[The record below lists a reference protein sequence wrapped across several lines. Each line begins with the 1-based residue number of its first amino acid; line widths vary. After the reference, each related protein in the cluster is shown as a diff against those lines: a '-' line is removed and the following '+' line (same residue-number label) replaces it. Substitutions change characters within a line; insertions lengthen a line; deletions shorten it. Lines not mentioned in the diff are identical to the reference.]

1 MDKITLTDEQKE
13 YIEANYQKTP
23 DLIQLTKDVFM
34 DGTLDGRS
42 REGRAVRAYMAK
54 KDYKYKTTK
63 HPKVKKV
70 KLNNDQKEFILQNA
84 DAGMRA
90 YEIARLLFNNKD
102 IGPLSKETLTV
113 TKFIK
118 ENSPEEVHVDDS
130 AIGES
135 YKPVKDLTKVIEK
148 VNACA
153 DQNLN
158 SEKLNVQTRKGL
170 ETLLGFLKAPRL
182 VHTINNYT
190 NKCDRELFEAEFIRA
205 TWDKPDLT
213 SDEVNLYINVCID
226 YINLMNIQKAIDKLN
241 HMFEQCEDQRDM
253 TVRLAELLKTKSEE
267 YNQCEKRMESLITR
281 LNGDRAKRVQNK
293 HQQNA
298 SILSLVQLF
307 QEEEERE
314 VMIKIAEMQKTLVE
328 EEANELESM
337 PDWKARVLG
346 LRKEDV
352 I

>member
-1 MDKITLTDEQKE
+1 MEKIALTEEQKE
-13 YIEANYQKTP
+13 YIQSNYKKTP
-23 DLIQLTKDVFM
+23 NLIQLTKDVFM
-34 DGTLDGRS
+34 DEKLDGRS
-42 REGRAVRAYMAK
+42 REGRAVREYMAQQ
-54 KDYKYKTTK
+54 DYKYQTTK
-63 HPKVKKV
+63 HPKVKGV
-70 KLNNDQKEFILQNA
+70 NLNADQKEFILQNV
-84 DAGMRA
+84 DAGMKA
-90 YEIARLLFNNKD
+90 FEITRLLFD
-102 IGPLSKETLTV
+102 GREVTPLSKETLTV
-113 TKFIK
+113 AAFI
-118 ENSPEEVHVDDS
+118 EEQAPEKVHVKDS
-130 AIGES
+130 ALGTV
-135 YKPVKDLTKVIEK
+135 YKPVKEIAAAIDK
-148 VNACA
+148 VNEVA
-153 DQNLN
+153 DQNL
-158 SEKLNVQTRKGL
+158 SPEKLTVQLRKNI

-190 NKCDRELFEAEFIRA
+190 NKADRELFEAEFIRA

-241 HMFEQCEDQRDM
+241 QMFEDCEDQRDM

-314 VMIKIAEMQKTLVE
+314 VMIKIAEMQKQLVE
-328 EEANELESM
+328 EEANEIESM

-346 LRKEDV
+346 LRKEDLA
-352 I
+352 

>member
-1 MDKITLTDEQKE
+1 
-13 YIEANYQKTP
+13 
-23 DLIQLTKDVFM
+23 
-34 DGTLDGRS
+34 
-42 REGRAVRAYMAK
+42 MAA

-63 HPKVKKV
+63 HPKVKGV
-70 KLNNDQKEFILQNA
+70 NLSAENKEFILQNV
-84 DAGMRA
+84 DGGMKA
-90 YEIARLLFNNKD
+90 FEIATLLFED
-102 IGPLSKETLTV
+102 RRITPLSKETLTV
-113 TKFIK
+113 AEFISK
-118 ENSPEEVHVDDS
+118 NAPDEVHVNDT
-130 AIGES
+130 ALGQN
-135 YKPVKDLTKVIEK
+135 YKPVKELGEIIEK
-148 VNACA
+148 VNKCA

-158 SEKLNVQTRKGL
+158 EHKLTVQSKKGL

-182 VHTINNYT
+182 VQTINNYT
-190 NKCDRELFEAEFIRA
+190 NKNHRELFEAEFIRA

-226 YINLMNIQKAIDKLN
+226 YVNLMNIQKAVDKLN
-241 HMFEQCEDQRDM
+241 HMFEQCEDQREM

-267 YNQCEKRMESLITR
+267 YNQSEKRMESLITR

-314 VMIKIAEMQKTLVE
+314 VMIKIAEMQKDLVQ
-328 EEANELESM
+328 EEADNLESM

>member
-1 MDKITLTDEQKE
+1 MDKIKLTEEQEKYIDDNYKE
-13 YIEANYQKTP
+13 TPNLIE
-23 DLIQLTKDVFM
+23 LTKSVFM
-34 DGTLDGRS
+34 DTSLDGRS
-42 REGRAVRAYMAK
+42 REGRAVREYMAG
-54 KDYKYKTTK
+54 KDYKYQTTK
-63 HPKVKKV
+63 HPKVKGV
-70 KLNNDQKEFILQNA
+70 NLTVEQKEFILQNA
-84 DAGMRA
+84 DAGMKA
-90 YEIARLLFNNKD
+90 FEIATLLFD
-102 IGPLSKETLTV
+102 ERRITPLSKETLTV
-113 TKFIK
+113 AEFISK
-118 ENSPEEVHVDDS
+118 NAPEQVHHEDT
-130 AIGES
+130 ALGEK
-135 YKPVKDLTKVIEK
+135 YKPVKDLGAIIEK

-153 DQNLN
+153 DQTF
-158 SEKLNVQTRKGL
+158 SEEKLTVQVRKSL
-170 ETLLGFLKAPRL
+170 STLLGFLKAPRL
-182 VHTINNYT
+182 VQTINNYT
-190 NKCDRELFEAEFIRA
+190 NKNHRDLFEAEFIRA

-226 YINLMNIQKAIDKLN
+226 YVNLMNIQKAVDKLN
-241 HMFEQCEDQRDM
+241 HMFEQCEDQREM

-314 VMIKIAEMQKTLVE
+314 VMVKIAEMQKELVT
-328 EEANELESM
+328 EEANEIESM

-352 I
+352 M

>member
-1 MDKITLTDEQKE
+1 MDKIKLTEEQKK
-13 YIEANYQKTP
+13 YIDENYKDTP
-23 DLIQLTKDVFM
+23 NLLELTQSAFM
-34 DGTLDGRS
+34 DTSLDGRS
-42 REGRAVRAYMAK
+42 KEGRAVREYMAA

-63 HPKVKKV
+63 HPKVKGV
-70 KLNNDQKEFILQNA
+70 NLSAENKEFILQNV
-84 DAGMRA
+84 DGGMKA
-90 YEIARLLFNNKD
+90 FEIATLLFED
-102 IGPLSKETLTV
+102 RRITPLSKETLTV
-113 TKFIK
+113 AEFISK
-118 ENSPEEVHVDDS
+118 NAPDEVHVNDT
-130 AIGES
+130 ALGQN
-135 YKPVKDLTKVIEK
+135 YKPVKELGEIIEK
-148 VNACA
+148 VNKCA

-158 SEKLNVQTRKGL
+158 EHKLTVQSKKGL

-182 VHTINNYT
+182 VQTINNYT
-190 NKCDRELFEAEFIRA
+190 NKNHRELFEAEFIRA

-226 YINLMNIQKAIDKLN
+226 YVNLMNIQKAVDKLN
-241 HMFEQCEDQRDM
+241 HMFEQCEDQREM

-314 VMIKIAEMQKTLVE
+314 VMIKIAEMQKDLVQ
-328 EEANELESM
+328 EEADNLESM

>member
-1 MDKITLTDEQKE
+1 MDKIRLTDEQQKYIDDNYKE
-13 YIEANYQKTP
+13 TP
-23 DLIQLTKDVFM
+23 NLLELTQAVFM
-34 DGTLDGRS
+34 DNALDGRS
-42 REGRAVRAYMAK
+42 KEGRAVREYMAA
-54 KDYKYKTTK
+54 KDYKYKTSK
-63 HPKVKKV
+63 HPKVKGV
-70 KLNNDQKEFILQNA
+70 NLNADQKEFILQNV
-84 DAGMRA
+84 DAGMKA
-90 YEIARLLFNNKD
+90 FEIATLLFD
-102 IGPLSKETLTV
+102 GRRITPLSKETLTV
-113 TKFIK
+113 ANFISK
-118 ENSPEEVHVDDS
+118 HAPEEVHHEDT
-130 AIGES
+130 ALGEK
-135 YKPVKDLTKVIEK
+135 YKPAKDLGAIIEK
-148 VNACA
+148 VNSCA
-153 DQNLN
+153 DQNF
-158 SEKLNVQTRKGL
+158 SEEKLTVQVRKGL

-182 VHTINNYT
+182 VQTINNYT
-190 NKCDRELFEAEFIRA
+190 NKNHRDLFEAEFIRA

-226 YINLMNIQKAIDKLN
+226 YVNLMNIQKAVDKLN
-241 HMFEQCEDQRDM
+241 HMFEQCEDQREM

-314 VMIKIAEMQKTLVE
+314 VMVKIAEMQKELVA

>member
-1 MDKITLTDEQKE
+1 MAQVELTEDQQAFIDE
-13 YIEANYQKTP
+13 NYNKTP
-23 DLIQLTKDVFM
+23 DLLQLTRQVFM
-34 DGTLDGRS
+34 NESLDGRS
-42 REGRAVRAYMAK
+42 KEGRAVRQYMAQ
-54 KDYKYKTTK
+54 KDYKYNTTK
-63 HPKVKKV
+63 HQKVKGI
-70 KLNNDQKEFILQNA
+70 KLSKEQKEFILENA
-84 DAGMRA
+84 DSGMKA
-90 YEIARLLFNNKD
+90 YEIANILFKD
-102 IGPLSKETLTV
+102 RNITPLSKETLQITE
-113 TKFIK
+113 FIK
-118 ENSPEEVHVDDS
+118 KNAPEKAHPADS
-130 AIGES
+130 AVGQK
-135 YKPVKDLTKVIEK
+135 YKPVGDMAKVIELI
-148 VNACA
+148 NECA
-153 DQNLN
+153 DQDLHIDR
-158 SEKLNVQTRKGL
+158 LRVQDRKAI
-170 ETLLGFLKAPRL
+170 ETLIGFLKAPRL
-182 VHTINNYT
+182 VQTINNYT
-190 NKCDRELFEAEFIRA
+190 NKNDRALFEAEFIRA

-293 HQQNA
+293 QQQNA
-298 SILSLVQLF
+298 SILNLVQLF

-314 VMIKIAEMQKTLVE
+314 VMIKIAEMQKAAVS
-328 EEANELESM
+328 EEADLLESM

>member
-1 MDKITLTDEQKE
+1 MDKIKLTDEQQKYIDENYKE
-13 YIEANYQKTP
+13 TPNLIE
-23 DLIQLTKDVFM
+23 LTKSVFM
-34 DGTLDGRS
+34 DTNLDGRS
-42 REGRAVRAYMAK
+42 REGRAVREYMAA

-63 HPKVKKV
+63 HPKVKGV
-70 KLNNDQKEFILQNA
+70 NLSADNKEFILENV
-84 DAGMRA
+84 DGGMKA
-90 YEIARLLFNNKD
+90 FEIATLLFED
-102 IGPLSKETLTV
+102 RRITPLSKETLTV
-113 TKFIK
+113 AEFISK
-118 ENSPEEVHVDDS
+118 NAPEQVHHADT
-130 AIGES
+130 ALGEK
-135 YKPVKDLTKVIEK
+135 YKPAKDLGAIIEK
-148 VNACA
+148 VNSCA
-153 DQNLN
+153 DQTL
-158 SEKLNVQTRKGL
+158 STEKLTVQVKKGL

-182 VHTINNYT
+182 VQTINNYT
-190 NKCDRELFEAEFIRA
+190 NQNHRDLFEAEFIRA

-226 YINLMNIQKAIDKLN
+226 YVNLMNIQKAVDKLN
-241 HMFEQCEDQRDM
+241 HMFEQCEDQREM

-314 VMIKIAEMQKTLVE
+314 VMIKIAEMQKDLVQ
-328 EEANELESM
+328 EEADNLESM

>member
-1 MDKITLTDEQKE
+1 MDKIKLTDEQEKYIDDNYKE
-13 YIEANYQKTP
+13 TPNLIE
-23 DLIQLTKDVFM
+23 LTKSVFM
-34 DGTLDGRS
+34 DTKLDGRS
-42 REGRAVRAYMAK
+42 REGRAVREYMAT
-54 KDYKYKTTK
+54 KDYKYNTTK
-63 HPKVKKV
+63 HPKVKGV
-70 KLNNDQKEFILQNA
+70 KLTQDQKEFIMENV
-84 DAGMRA
+84 DAGMKA
-90 YEIARLLFNNKD
+90 FEITRLLFDDKNVT
-102 IGPLSKETLTV
+102 PLSKETLTV
-113 TKFIK
+113 ADYISK
-118 ENSPEEVHVDDS
+118 NAPEQVHVADT
-130 AIGES
+130 ALGQK
-135 YKPVKDLTKVIEK
+135 YKPIKGFAPIIEK
-148 VNACA
+148 VNSVAN
-153 DQNLN
+153 Q
-158 SEKLNVQTRKGL
+158 KLHEGRLTIQIKKGL

-182 VHTINNYT
+182 VQTINNYT
-190 NKCDRELFEAEFIRA
+190 NKSDRELFEAEFIRA

-226 YINLMNIQKAIDKLN
+226 YINLMNIQKAVDKLN

-314 VMIKIAEMQKTLVE
+314 VMIKIAEMQKKLVKG
-328 EEANELESM
+328 EADELESM

>member
-1 MDKITLTDEQKE
+1 MDKIKLTDEQQKYIDDNYKE
-13 YIEANYQKTP
+13 TP
-23 DLIQLTKDVFM
+23 NLLELTQAVFM
-34 DGTLDGRS
+34 DTTLDGRS
-42 REGRAVRAYMAK
+42 KEGRAVREYMAA
-54 KDYKYKTTK
+54 KDYKYKTSK
-63 HPKVKKV
+63 HPKVKGV
-70 KLNNDQKEFILQNA
+70 NLNADQKEFILQNV
-84 DAGMRA
+84 DAGMKA
-90 YEIARLLFNNKD
+90 FEIATLLFD
-102 IGPLSKETLTV
+102 GRRITPLSKETLTV
-113 TKFIK
+113 ANFISK
-118 ENSPEEVHVDDS
+118 HAPEEVHHEDT
-130 AIGES
+130 ALGEK
-135 YKPVKDLTKVIEK
+135 YKPAKDLGAIIEK
-148 VNACA
+148 VNSCA
-153 DQNLN
+153 DQNF
-158 SEKLNVQTRKGL
+158 SEEKLTVQVRKGL

-182 VHTINNYT
+182 VQTINNYT
-190 NKCDRELFEAEFIRA
+190 NKNHRDLFEAEFIRA

-226 YINLMNIQKAIDKLN
+226 YVNLMNIQKAVDKLN
-241 HMFEQCEDQRDM
+241 HMFEQCEDQREM

-314 VMIKIAEMQKTLVE
+314 VMVKIAEMQKELVA

>member
-1 MDKITLTDEQKE
+1 MDKIKLTEEQKK
-13 YIEANYQKTP
+13 YIDENYKDTP
-23 DLIQLTKDVFM
+23 NLLELTQSAFM
-34 DGTLDGRS
+34 DTSLDGRS
-42 REGRAVRAYMAK
+42 KEGRAVREYMAA

-63 HPKVKKV
+63 HPKVKGV
-70 KLNNDQKEFILQNA
+70 NLSAENKEFILQNV
-84 DAGMRA
+84 DGGMKA
-90 YEIARLLFNNKD
+90 FEIATLLFE
-102 IGPLSKETLTV
+102 GRRVTPLSKETLTV
-113 TKFIK
+113 AEFISK
-118 ENSPEEVHVDDS
+118 NAPDEVHVNDT
-130 AIGES
+130 ALGQN
-135 YKPVKDLTKVIEK
+135 YKPVKELGAIIEK
-148 VNACA
+148 VNDCA

-158 SEKLNVQTRKGL
+158 EHKLTVQSKKSL

-182 VHTINNYT
+182 VQTINNYT
-190 NKCDRELFEAEFIRA
+190 NKNHRELFEAEFIRA

-226 YINLMNIQKAIDKLN
+226 YVNLMNIQKAVDKLN
-241 HMFEQCEDQRDM
+241 HMFEQCEDQREM

-314 VMIKIAEMQKTLVE
+314 VMIKIAEMQKELVE
-328 EEANELESM
+328 EEADNLESM

>member
-1 MDKITLTDEQKE
+1 MDKIKLTEEQKK
-13 YIEANYQKTP
+13 YIDENYQETP
-23 DLIQLTKDVFM
+23 NLLELTQSAFM
-34 DGTLDGRS
+34 DTSLDGRS
-42 REGRAVRAYMAK
+42 KEGRAVREYMAA

-63 HPKVKKV
+63 HPKVKGV
-70 KLNNDQKEFILQNA
+70 NLSAENKEFILQNV
-84 DAGMRA
+84 DGGMKA
-90 YEIARLLFNNKD
+90 FEIATLLFEDRK
-102 IGPLSKETLTV
+102 ITPLSKETLTV
-113 TKFIK
+113 AEFISK
-118 ENSPEEVHVDDS
+118 NAPDEVHVNDT
-130 AIGES
+130 ALGQK
-135 YKPVKDLTKVIEK
+135 YKPVKELGEIIEK
-148 VNACA
+148 VNKCA

-158 SEKLNVQTRKGL
+158 EHKLTVQSKKGL

-182 VHTINNYT
+182 VQTINNYT
-190 NKCDRELFEAEFIRA
+190 NKNHRELFEAEFIRA

-226 YINLMNIQKAIDKLN
+226 YVNLMNIQKAVDKLN
-241 HMFEQCEDQRDM
+241 HMFEQCEDQREM

-314 VMIKIAEMQKTLVE
+314 VMIKIAEMQKDLVQ
-328 EEANELESM
+328 EEADNLESM